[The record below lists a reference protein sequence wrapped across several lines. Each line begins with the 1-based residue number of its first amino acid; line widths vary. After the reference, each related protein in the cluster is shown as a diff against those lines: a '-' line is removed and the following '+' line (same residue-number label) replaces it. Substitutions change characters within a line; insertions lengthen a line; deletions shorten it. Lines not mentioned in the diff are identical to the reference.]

1 MKTIQY
7 MKGTNKD
14 VPFEHQ
20 MLHIVRNYDALYE
33 RLLRSEEKRAE
44 LRKKYA
50 NKLNDYQNLQKAYK
64 MLLEKV
70 SNIESKFEVLSGWSA
85 EVACD
90 IKEFK
95 EKTASLGRGI

>member
-33 RLLRSEEKRAE
+33 RLLKSEEKRAE
-44 LRKKYA
+44 LRKKYT
-50 NKLNDYQNLQKAYK
+50 NKLNEYQNLQKAYK

-70 SNIESKFEVLSGWSA
+70 SNIECQFKDLSGLSA
-85 EVACD
+85 KVACD
-90 IKEFK
+90 IKELK
-95 EKTASLGRGI
+95 EKLLL